1 LAREFDDDILQ
12 DLLEDE
18 DDLLLLN
25 PEDGTFSNP
34 KQAAKK
40 SSSRPREVESTS
52 SKKKNSGRS
61 RDSGS
66 SSSGSGKA
74 AKIFLIVLAVLVI
87 GVAAVLGVMQIT
99 GGNPFQFFGNQQQT
113 VDPTPMVS
121 DDAQSSADPAES
133 EESSLPVEDDVDI
146 TEETPAASEEPAETE
161 ETAAWSGEGLAIAQL
176 TATAGSSN
184 LVDVDNVGNEQ
195 ADGNHQVASS
205 MAADLKAF
213 IAAARAEGYGTMLS
227 TCYREEVSASD
238 ALDVQEHSTGMVVD
252 IVDVDAQMKEVFAQE
267 CTEEIQWL
275 ADNAAEYGFVLRF
288 PEGKEELTGEDYIPY
303 HFLYV
308 GKAVAKDMADND
320 WCVEEYLAQ

>member
-40 SSSRPREVESTS
+40 PSSRQQEEVSTS
-52 SKKKNSGRS
+52 SKKKDGGRS

-66 SSSGSGKA
+66 SSSGTGKA
-74 AKIFLIVLAVLVI
+74 AKVFLVILAVLVI
-87 GVAAVLGVMQIT
+87 GVAAVLGVMQMT
-99 GGNPFQFFGNQQQT
+99 GSNPFQFFGNQQQT

-121 DDAQSSADPAES
+121 DDASAEPAES
-133 EESSLPVEDDVDI
+133 EEPSLPVEDDVDI
-146 TEETPAASEEPAETE
+146 TEETPEASEEPAETE
-161 ETAAWSGEGLAIAQL
+161 ETAVWSGEGLAIAQL
-176 TATAGSSN
+176 TATAGSSTM
-184 LVDVDNVGNEQ
+184 VGVDNVGNEQ
-195 ADGNHQVASS
+195 ADGSHQVAST

-227 TCYREEVSASD
+227 TCYRDEVSDSD

-252 IVDVDAQMKEVFAQE
+252 IVDVDAQMKEIFAQE